1 MTTYEV
7 AEGQVAKG
15 HGSFPY
21 PSRISR
27 VKWPARRHRAGCLP
41 RVLSPPALGSL
52 GRRWLAA
59 GEGSRGAAWPPSAL
73 SPWPPQRRNIGS
85 ENLITHIASSR
96 VHGQAPR
103 RRAGRRR
110 GQRLQGVCV

>member
-1 MTTYEV
+1 MTTHEV
-7 AEGQVAKG
+7 AEGQVADVDPWV
-15 HGSFPY
+15 FPL
-21 PSRISR
+21 PLSISR
-27 VKWPARRHRAGCLP
+27 VKWTARRHRAGFLP

-73 SPWPPQRRNIGS
+73 LPRPPQRRNIGS
-85 ENLITHIASSR
+85 EHLITHIANSR

-103 RRAGRRR
+103 
-110 GQRLQGVCV
+110 